1 MEGNPLVSVIIT
13 TCNGDYK
20 LVRAVD
26 SVLMQTYNNIEI
38 IVVDDNGN
46 GTASRIETEK
56 MMEKFSNT
64 ERVIYLK
71 HEQNKNGSAA
81 RNTGIRTAKGK
92 YVAFLDDDDV
102 FNPLIIPLSLIADNH
117 ICCYCLEMNNFI
129 IRRVKHG

>member
-64 ERVIYLK
+64 DAIPESELQRENMSPFWMMMMFLK
-71 HEQNKNGSAA
+71 
-81 RNTGIRTAKGK
+81 
-92 YVAFLDDDDV
+92 
-102 FNPLIIPLSLIADNH
+102 
-117 ICCYCLEMNNFI
+117 
-129 IRRVKHG
+129 KHV